1 MKKTI
6 ITIGALVVLMSGMT
20 IGEAVAAPESKCKA
34 CHTFDQGGKHKTGPN
49 LFGIMG
55 REAGSTDF
63 KKYGKSL
70 KNGGWVWDEE
80 KMKSWVCDSKKAIKS
95 LTGDDKARTKM
106 GKQKKCGEAADAVVA
121 FLNTLK

>member
-6 ITIGALVVLMSGMT
+6 IAIGAFAVLMGGMAV
-20 IGEAVAAPESKCKA
+20 GEAVASPQSKCKA
-34 CHTFDQGGKHKTGPN
+34 CHTFDKGGKHKTGPN

-55 REAGSTDF
+55 NKAGTTSF

-80 KMKSWVCDSKKAIKS
+80 KMKTWVCDSKKAIKA
-95 LTGDDKARTKM
+95 LTGNDKAKTKM
-106 GKQKKCGEAADAVVA
+106 GKQNIKGKKADKIIA
-121 FLNTLK
+121 FLKDLK